1 MTNPKILERVAALYA
16 SGEIDDAKL
25 DEYVEKGVITREE
38 AERIKEGES
47 NMAMREASSEAM

>member
-25 DEYVEKGVITREE
+25 NEYVEKGVITPEE
-38 AERIKEGES
+38 ADAIRGG
-47 NMAMREASSEAM
+47 